1 MATKPWDGKMK
12 RVLTEIPQD
21 TVDWLLAGAKFIS
34 VLSSEL
40 EDETIHPDLLL
51 EISIDGQQ
59 NIYSMLKFS
68 AIVILLWLSGF
79 GNTMSKQV

>member
-1 MATKPWDGKMK
+1 MAAKPWDGKMK

-40 EDETIHPDLLL
+40 EDETTYTDLLL
-51 EISIDGQQ
+51 EISQLLFQIGVL
-59 NIYSMLKFS
+59 N
-68 AIVILLWLSGF
+68 ILLQGSCALF
-79 GNTMSKQV
+79 QTCRHIH